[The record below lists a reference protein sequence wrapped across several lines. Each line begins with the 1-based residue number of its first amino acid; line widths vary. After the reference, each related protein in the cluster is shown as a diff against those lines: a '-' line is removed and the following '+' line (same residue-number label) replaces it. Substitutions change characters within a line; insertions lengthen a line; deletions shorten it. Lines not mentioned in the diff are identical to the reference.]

1 MPKEAPKFVVSLVV
15 VDGWPPICLSHVG
28 IGTFLQGPYNP
39 LLWHHVESLNQKP
52 DGRAFLLTQLVD
64 IPASFDQN
72 RSNPDI
78 SSLAK
83 NKSLAC
89 VSMALR
95 TSLWTKGKAADP
107 DFNVHHKVH

>member
-1 MPKEAPKFVVSLVV
+1 MSGNQLPKEAPKFVVSLVV

-39 LLWHHVESLNQKP
+39 LLRHHVESLNQKP

-72 RSNPDI
+72 RSNPDKLVGQKQVLGVRVDG
-78 SSLAK
+78 S
-83 NKSLAC
+83 
-89 VSMALR
+89 
-95 TSLWTKGKAADP
+95 P
-107 DFNVHHKVH
+107 DQRVDQGQSC